1 MNIKDDKMQVLQE
14 PNTLQHSS
22 ANFFLKYPSHQNQI
36 GVYHFEEAWQIGSS
50 FFCYKFLWS

>member
-36 GVYHFEEAWQIGSS
+36 GVYHFEEA
-50 FFCYKFLWS
+50 